1 MGNSPVNSERSP
13 REGLQINTCAVSS
26 PQSQGV
32 RSPPFRRSREISAD
46 GEKQL
51 SHETHTT
58 ASPTSTSP
66 TRHHSRCTTLTPREQ
81 LPPTLKMSMYT
92 ADFLAAYGGD
102 SFGFEKGIGAIWE
115 MKDAPGSRHRNALG
129 EVFIGADRPEPT
141 EPN

>member
-26 PQSQGV
+26 PQSQG
-32 RSPPFRRSREISAD
+32 
-46 GEKQL
+46 L

-102 SFGFEKGIGAIWE
+102 GFGFEKGIGAIWE
-115 MKDAPGSRHRNALG
+115 MKVAPESRHRNVLG
-129 EVFIGADRPEPT
+129 DVFVGADRPEPA